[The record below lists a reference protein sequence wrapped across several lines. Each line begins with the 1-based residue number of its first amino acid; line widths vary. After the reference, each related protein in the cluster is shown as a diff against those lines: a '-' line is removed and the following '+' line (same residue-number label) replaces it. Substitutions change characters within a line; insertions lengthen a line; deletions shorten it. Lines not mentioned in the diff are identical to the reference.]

1 MVRGHD
7 GLQNLIFF
15 IRVNFRFRIIGDFDL
30 NRFSILDTFLQ
41 KCNLKHLLQS
51 KLEID
56 LVQSCFEEGL
66 IAGADEV
73 VLNEHEQRG
82 QADVVPSISEKEN
95 IFMII
100 FQGVYLFIK
109 RYYRSIFKNPP
120 RPSLKSFPKSLR

>member
-1 MVRGHD
+1 MTD
-7 GLQNLIFF
+7 YYKILFF
-15 IRVNFRFRIIGDFDL
+15 SVKTKYHVNFRIIGDFDL
-30 NRFSILDTFLQ
+30 NGFSILDTFLQ

-51 KLEID
+51 KLEND

-95 IFMII
+95 IFYDN
-100 FQGVYLFIK
+100 FSGVY
-109 RYYRSIFKNPP
+109 
-120 RPSLKSFPKSLR
+120 